1 MSKINELSA
10 FQRNLNSLTLYL
22 YLMNTRCKHL
32 QDYDDEG
39 DTTIKLVELYSKEF
53 AEWLS

>member
-1 MSKINELSA
+1 MLTIKDLSA

-22 YLMNTRCKHL
+22 YLMNWRCKHL

-39 DTTIKLVELYSKEF
+39 DFKTHNYFKH
-53 AEWLS
+53 LSNY